1 LRENEQQQVDD
12 QAGREASGAAGRE
25 ASCAAGREAEAET
38 SREAGGESGRGTSR
52 GPGRGP
58 GREPRTR
65 TLIGRATPARATV
78 IAGSVVV
85 LILAGLL
92 GGALGS
98 IAKAACRAGAWN
110 TGVGQYQAHCYTDIY
125 PLYFVEGLADG
136 RVPYFDRRSADP
148 NDYPHYVEY
157 PVVMGGVMQAAAWAV
172 RGGPDA
178 GTRGQEFYDVTVAL
192 LSVSLVGGVVAT
204 AYCAGRRRRWTG
216 LLVALAPALILSAFI
231 NWDLIAMALSMA
243 ALAAWAAR
251 RPVLAGLLLGLAVA
265 TKFYPVI
272 CLVPLFLLC
281 LRAGRLREFW
291 LTTGSAAAA
300 WLVVNIPIAVAATA
314 GWATFYSFNARRAAD
329 WGSIWYF
336 FQTERWPVL
345 GGLSIPAINLTSA
358 ALFLVA
364 CAGVAAL
371 AFLAPRRPRLPQLIF
386 LLTAAFLLTNKVW
399 SPQYVVW
406 LVPLV
411 VLARPRLGGYL
422 LWQAAEVA
430 YFYAIWG
437 YLIFVIKGPFPDAVS
452 SGWYFAALLARFLTV
467 LLLSALVIRD
477 IIRPEH
483 DVVRVDDGADDPAGG
498 VLNGAP
504 DRLVLAFQRE

>member
-1 LRENEQQQVDD
+1 MDD
-12 QAGREASGAAGRE
+12 
-25 ASCAAGREAEAET
+25 
-38 SREAGGESGRGTSR
+38 EAGGAEVS
-52 GPGRGP
+52 
-58 GREPRTR
+58 TR
-65 TLIGRATPARATV
+65 MPTGRATSARAAV
-78 IAGSVVV
+78 IAGSVAA
-85 LILAGLL
+85 LILASLL

-110 TGVGQYQAHCYTDIY
+110 VGVEQYQAHCYTDIY
-125 PLYFVEGLADG
+125 PLYFDEGLSAG
-136 RVPYFDRRSADP
+136 KVPYFSRHAASP
-148 NDYPHYVEY
+148 YYVEY
-157 PVVMGGVMQAAAWAV
+157 PVVMGGVMQAAAWVV
-172 RGGPDA
+172 RGEPDA
-178 GTRGQEFYDVTVAL
+178 GIRGREFYDVTVAL
-192 LSVSLVGGVVAT
+192 LSVCLVGGVLAT
-204 AYCAGRRRRWTG
+204 AYCAGRKRRWTG
-216 LLVALAPALILSAFI
+216 LLVALAPALILGAFI

-243 ALAAWAAR
+243 ALAAWAAK
-251 RPVLAGLLLGLAVA
+251 RPVVAGLLLGLAVA

-272 CLVPLFLLC
+272 CLAPLFLLC

-291 LTTGSAAAA
+291 LTAGSAVGA
-300 WLVVNIPIAVAATA
+300 WLVVNVPIAVGATS
-314 GWATFYSFNARRAAD
+314 GWATFYIFNAKRGAD

-336 FQTERWPVL
+336 FQTERWPVV
-345 GGLSIPAINLTSA
+345 GGLSLSAINLTSA
-358 ALFLVA
+358 ALFLAA
-364 CAGVAAL
+364 CVGVGAL
-371 AFLAPRRPRLPQLIF
+371 ALLAPRRPRLPQLIF

-437 YLIFVIKGPFPDAVS
+437 YLIFVINGAQFPDAVTP
-452 SGWYFAALLARFLTV
+452 GWYFAALLARFLTV

-483 DVVRVDDGADDPAGG
+483 DVVRVEDGADDPAGG

>member
-1 LRENEQQQVDD
+1 MDD
-12 QAGREASGAAGRE
+12 
-25 ASCAAGREAEAET
+25 
-38 SREAGGESGRGTSR
+38 EAGGPEVS
-52 GPGRGP
+52 
-58 GREPRTR
+58 TR
-65 TLIGRATPARATV
+65 TPTGRATSARAAV
-78 IAGSVVV
+78 IAGSVAA
-85 LILAGLL
+85 LILASLL

-110 TGVGQYQAHCYTDIY
+110 VGVEQYQAHCYTDIY
-125 PLYFVEGLADG
+125 PLYFQEGLAAG
-136 RVPYFDRRSADP
+136 QVPYFSRHAASP
-148 NDYPHYVEY
+148 YYVEY
-157 PVVMGGVMQAAAWAV
+157 PVVMGGAMQAAAWV
-172 RGGPDA
+172 VHGEPDA
-178 GTRGQEFYDVTVAL
+178 GVRGREFYDVTVAL
-192 LSVSLVGGVVAT
+192 LSVCLVGGVLAT
-204 AYCAGRRRRWTG
+204 AYCAGRKRRWTG
-216 LLVALAPALILSAFI
+216 LLVALAPALILGAFI

-251 RPVLAGLLLGLAVA
+251 RPVVAGLLLGVAVA
-265 TKFYPVI
+265 TKFYPII
-272 CLVPLFLLC
+272 CLAPLFLLC

-291 LTTGSAAAA
+291 LTAGSAVGA
-300 WLVVNIPIAVAATA
+300 WLVVNLPIAVGATS
-314 GWATFYSFNARRAAD
+314 GWATFYIFNAKRGAD

-336 FQTERWPVL
+336 FQTERWPVV
-345 GGLSIPAINLTSA
+345 GGLSLSAINLTSA
-358 ALFLVA
+358 ALFLAA
-364 CAGVAAL
+364 CVGVGAL
-371 AFLAPRRPRLPQLIF
+371 ALLAPRRPRLPQLIF

-437 YLIFVIKGPFPDAVS
+437 YLIFVINGAQFPDAITT
-452 SGWYFAALLARFLTV
+452 GWYFAALIARFLTV

-477 IIRPEH
+477 IIRPER
-483 DVVRVDDGADDPAGG
+483 DVVRAEDGADDPAGG

>member
-1 LRENEQQQVDD
+1 VDD
-12 QAGREASGAAGRE
+12 DSARDASGVADSPAGREASGTAGDDAGGRE
-25 ASCAAGREAEAET
+25 MNAAAPAGPAASTRAA
-38 SREAGGESGRGTSR
+38 
-52 GPGRGP
+52 
-58 GREPRTR
+58 
-65 TLIGRATPARATV
+65 V

-85 LILAGLL
+85 LILASLL

-110 TGVGQYQAHCYTDIY
+110 VGVEQYQAHCYTDIY
-125 PLYFVEGLADG
+125 PLYFVEGLSAG
-136 RVPYFDRRSADP
+136 KVPYVSRHLDP
-148 NDYPHYVEY
+148 PHYVEY
-157 PVVMGGVMQAAAWAV
+157 PVVMGGVMQATAWVV
-172 RGGPDA
+172 RGGSDV
-178 GTRGQEFYDVTVAL
+178 GVRGREFYDITVAL
-192 LSVSLVGGVVAT
+192 LSACLVGGVVAT
-204 AYCAGRRRRWTG
+204 AYCAGRKRRWTG
-216 LLVALAPALILSAFI
+216 LLVALAPALILGAFI

-243 ALAAWAAR
+243 ALAAWAAK
-251 RPVLAGLLLGLAVA
+251 RPVLAGLLLGLAIA

-272 CLVPLFLLC
+272 IVAPLFLLC

-291 LTTGSAAAA
+291 LTAGSALAA
-300 WLVVNIPIAVAATA
+300 WLVVNIPIAVAAPT
-314 GWATFYSFNARRAAD
+314 GWATFYSFNARRGAD

-336 FQTERWPVL
+336 FQTEHWPVL

-358 ALFLVA
+358 LLFLVA
-364 CAGVAAL
+364 CVGVAAL
-371 AFLAPRRPRLPQLIF
+371 ALLAPRRPRLPQLIF

-411 VLARPRLGGYL
+411 VLARPRIGGYL

-437 YLIFVIKGPFPDAVS
+437 YLIFVIKGGAPFPDAVS
-452 SGWYFAALLARFLTV
+452 PGWYFAALLARFATV

-477 IIRPEH
+477 IIQPEH
-483 DVVRVDDGADDPAGG
+483 DVVRVTDGADDPAGG

>member
-1 LRENEQQQVDD
+1 MPGVD
-12 QAGREASGAAGRE
+12 QATQPVMRLSDDIGHGPVD
-25 ASCAAGREAEAET
+25 ET
-38 SREAGGESGRGTSR
+38 R
-52 GPGRGP
+52 GPQRANFGARGRV
-58 GREPRTR
+58 
-65 TLIGRATPARATV
+65 TPARSARAAM
-78 IAGSVVV
+78 IAGSVVA

-110 TGVGQYQAHCYTDIY
+110 VGVEQYQAHCYTDIY
-125 PLYFVEGLADG
+125 PLYYIEGLADG
-136 RVPYFDRRSADP
+136 RVPYFD
-148 NDYPHYVEY
+148 HHVEY
-157 PVVMGGVMQAAAWAV
+157 PVVMGGVMQAAAWVVHSTAD
-172 RGGPDA
+172 P
-178 GTRGQEFYDVTVAL
+178 GTRGREFYDVTVAL
-192 LSVSLVGGVVAT
+192 LCACLVGGVLAT
-204 AYCAGRRRRWTG
+204 AYCAGRKRRWTG
-216 LLVALAPALILSAFI
+216 LLVALAPALILGAFI

-251 RPVLAGLLLGLAVA
+251 RPVVAGLLLGLAVA

-272 CLVPLFLLC
+272 CLVPLFVLC

-291 LTTGSAAAA
+291 LTTGSAVAA
-300 WLVVNIPIAVAATA
+300 WLVVNLPVAIAAPS
-314 GWATFYSFNARRAAD
+314 GWAYFYIFNAKRGAD

-336 FQTERWPVL
+336 FQTEHWPVV
-345 GGLSIPAINLTSA
+345 GGFSLSSINLTSA
-358 ALFLVA
+358 AVFLVA

-371 AFLAPRRPRLPQLIF
+371 ALAAPRRPRLPQLIF

-437 YLIFVIKGPFPDAVS
+437 YLIFVIKGPQFPDAV
-452 SGWYFAALLARFLTV
+452 GPGLYFGALIARFLTV
-467 LLLSALVIRD
+467 LLLCALVIRD
-477 IIRPEH
+477 IMRPER
-483 DVVRVDDGADDPAGG
+483 DVVRGEDGADDPAGG

-504 DRLVLAFQRE
+504 DRLVLALTGEAKQAGRPE